1 MDRPTLRE
9 QLIDWT
15 DWDGAAFCLAKSMGL
30 MSPKVRFSTD
40 AKHLFWSANPVGHA
54 LHNMLGELVV
64 AGVLENRDEPDDQYR
79 WNPAFVGSWEIP
91 WKPTAGDGEA

>member
-9 QLIDWT
+9 QLIEWT

-30 MSPKVRFSTD
+30 MSANVRFSD
-40 AKHLFWSANPVGHA
+40 AKHVFWSANPVGNA

-79 WNPAFVGSWEIP
+79 WNPAFVGSWEVS
-91 WKPTAGDGEA
+91 WKPSAGDGEE